1 MNIKEYFRKAGM
13 KRTFIGVIIGNI
25 FIGLGVGIFKLSMM
39 GNDPFDGMNMAL
51 ADITGIYYPVLQI
64 IVNLILFLVQLAYGR
79 KLIGFGTVINAFFLG
94 YIATFFYNLLFGFVG
109 EPQSFTLRLFIVF
122 VGVLAIS
129 LGLSLYQTANLG
141 VAPYDAL
148 ALIINERFPKIQYFL
163 ARIMCD
169 AVCALVC
176 FLAGGIVGIGTLV
189 SAFGFGPF
197 IQFFNNTVS
206 NKILSVK

>member
-1 MNIKEYFRKAGM
+1 MFIKDYFVKAGIR
-13 KRTFIGVIIGNI
+13 RTLIGVIIGNI
-25 FIGLGVGIFKLSMM
+25 FVGLGVGVFKLSMM

-51 ADITGIYYPVLQI
+51 ADVTGIYYPVLQI
-64 IVNLILFLVQLAYGR
+64 MVNLLLFVVQLIWGR

-94 YIATFFYNLLFGFVG
+94 YIATFFYNLLFGVVG
-109 EPQSFTLRLFIVF
+109 EPQSFVLRLFIVF
-122 VGVLAIS
+122 MGVLAIS
-129 LGLSLYQTANLG
+129 LGLSLYQTADLG

-148 ALIINERFPKIQYFL
+148 ALIIHERAPKIQYFW

-169 AVCALVC
+169 AACALIC

-197 IQFFNNTVS
+197 IQFFNGAISEKVL
-206 NKILSVK
+206 KD